1 MLEQHRECRVMEDP
15 PESASPLEAAIA
27 HLRVIIF
34 PAAGRDVLTAATPRQ
49 LVWQLIQGRFI
60 RIRGY
65 GISRSVAELSDST
78 QIDE

>member
-1 MLEQHRECRVMEDP
+1 MEDP

-60 RIRGY
+60 RILG
-65 GISRSVAELSDST
+65 VMA
-78 QIDE
+78 